1 MRGEVVTPRSW
12 VIALP
17 AALTAAFLSAGVSAC
32 LQSETQRKDELRER
46 AEEILPP
53 GARLLVI
60 GYGDCVE
67 LAASPSCAE
76 VVFEM
81 AEPDSGTRAALLR
94 DEAERHGWK
103 ITHSDDAPGGWS
115 VFASRGDFT
124 AVAFLWRPEAYGVD
138 CRGQPNPKSDDD
150 RFCFNTL
157 NVQS

>member
-1 MRGEVVTPRSW
+1 MVKRRSW
-12 VIALP
+12 AIVVP
-17 AALTAAFLSAGVSAC
+17 AALTAALLSAGVSAC
-32 LQSETQRKDELRER
+32 LQSEPQRKEELRQR

-53 GARLLVI
+53 GARVRVI

-81 AEPDSGTRAALLR
+81 TERDSGARAALLR
-94 DEAERHGWK
+94 AEAERNGWK

-115 VFASRGDFT
+115 VFASRDDFT

-138 CRGQPNPKSDDD
+138 CRSQPNPKSEDG

-157 NVQS
+157 NIERR